1 MFVFAPLHDAH
12 IVTAFD
18 CGIESLNHYLKNVAR
33 QHQARNL
40 SRVFVV
46 TEEGSLD
53 VLGYY
58 ALSNCTVD
66 ASALPKPKK
75 FKLPSSMAIPAIL
88 IGKLARDLTV
98 RGTGLGAL
106 LLFDAL
112 KRCVEVNERSAAYA
126 IVLDAINDQ
135 AKAFYLQYEFQVLTG
150 NDPYRLFLPMQH
162 VIATLTLPKTG

>member
-1 MFVFAPLHDAH
+1 MFIFAPLHESHD
-12 IVTAFD
+12 VTAFD

-33 QHQARNL
+33 QQQARNL

-46 TEEGSLD
+46 TEESSLD

-162 VIATLTLPKTG
+162 VVATLTPSKTE